1 MKIVI
6 RAGGTGTRLWPMSRQ
21 ANPKQFQAIV
31 VEESMIKMTYD
42 RVLAAVSGPV
52 DIFVSINQAMMSV
65 LRESLPDIV
74 DANIITET
82 ESRNTGPAM
91 CLEVCFLAAVCD
103 NDEVIV
109 SVPSDDFISDADA
122 FRNLLKLSEEFL
134 QSQPDYILTPAV
146 RPAYLDAGYSY
157 FKAGENL
164 LSNDGEEKIF
174 KVAEV
179 AEKPDEKRCGEM
191 IESGEYYCHT
201 GMYIWRLGYIK
212 QLFQDLQPE
221 MTKVCEEIVALM
233 KAGNAEQKIT
243 ELYGTLEK
251 MSIESAI
258 TDKAPKLAMS
268 VSVNLGWSDLGKW
281 HIIKRMLLADE
292 TSNLTK
298 GRVVAHNANNNLIY
312 TTDAKKVVV
321 VNDLHDLI
329 VVDTSEGLFISSSG
343 KSADVKECVA
353 KIKENGWEEVL

>member
-21 ANPKQFQAIV
+21 TNPKQFQAIV
-31 VEESMIKMTYD
+31 GEESMIKMTYD

-52 DIFVSINQAMMSV
+52 DIFVSINQTMMSV

-122 FRNLLKLSEEFL
+122 FRKLLKLSEEFL

-146 RPAYLDAGYSY
+146 RPAYLDTGYSY
-157 FKAGENL
+157 FRAGDNL
-164 LSNDGEEKIF
+164 ANLGEENIF

-179 AEKPDEKRCGEM
+179 AEKPSEEACRQM
-191 IESGEYYCHT
+191 IESGECYCHT

-221 MTKVCEEIVALM
+221 MTRVCEEIVTLM
-233 KAGNAEQKIT
+233 RSGGTEQEIA
-243 ELYGTLEK
+243 ELYGSLEK

-258 TDKAPKLAMS
+258 TDKAPNLAMS
-268 VSVNLGWSDLGKW
+268 VSTNLGWSDLGKW

-292 TSNLTK
+292 KSNMTK
-298 GRVVAHNANNNLIY
+298 GRVVAHNASNNLIY
-312 TTDAKKVVV
+312 TTEAKKVVV

-329 VVDTSEGLFISSSG
+329 VVDTPQGLFISSSV
-343 KSADVKECVA
+343 KSADVKECVRE
-353 KIKENGWEEVL
+353 IEERGWEDCL